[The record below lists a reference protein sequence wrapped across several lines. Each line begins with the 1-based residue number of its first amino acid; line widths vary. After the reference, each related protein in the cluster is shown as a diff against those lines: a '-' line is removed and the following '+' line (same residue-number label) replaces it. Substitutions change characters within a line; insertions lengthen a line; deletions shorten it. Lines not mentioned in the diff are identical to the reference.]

1 MSNENKT
8 RTSVAAEGQRR
19 SKHRRFRKAALL
31 GGLPLLLLLILG
43 IVGLAMQDRLAAL
56 WHTTT
61 YTMGPKRSVDDV
73 MQAIGPAAL
82 GRLQPDLLRA
92 GFADALPQRLR
103 FIALKEERLLEV
115 WGQDQEG
122 NWRPIRRYPVQAA
135 SGGPGPKL
143 KEGDRQVPEGHYPI
157 TFLNPNSA
165 YHLSLRIGYPSPED
179 QAVAA
184 EEGRSD
190 LGGDIMIHG
199 RAASIGCLA
208 MGDPAIEEIFAL
220 TARVGVARSDIL
232 IAPFDLRRR
241 PAEDAR
247 HWVQSRYDR
256 LRNDLS
262 ALPAADWP
270 AMREGDEQ

>member
-1 MSNENKT
+1 MSGENRT
-8 RTSVAAEGQRR
+8 RTSAAEEGQGR

-31 GGLPLLLLLILG
+31 GGLPLLLVLGLG
-43 IVGLAMQDRLAAL
+43 IAGLAMHDRLAAL
-56 WHTTT
+56 WHTAT
-61 YTMGPKRSVDDV
+61 YAMSTKRTVDDV
-73 MQAIGPAAL
+73 MREAGPAAL
-82 GRLQPDLLRA
+82 GRLQPYLAAA
-92 GFADALPQRLR
+92 GFAEALPQRLR
-103 FIALKEERLLEV
+103 FVALKEERLLEV
-115 WGQDQEG
+115 WGQDQDG
-122 NWRPIRRYPVQAA
+122 RWRPIRRYAVQAA

-165 YHLSLRIGYPSPED
+165 YHLSLRIGYPSAED

-184 EEGRSD
+184 EEGRSE

-199 RAASIGCLA
+199 RAVSIGCLA
-208 MGDPAIEEIFAL
+208 MGDPAIEEVFAL

-247 HWVQSRYDR
+247 DWVQSRYDR
-256 LRNDLS
+256 LRTDLL

-270 AMREGDEQ
+270 PMREGEEQ